1 MKFEIADD
9 FLTIGR
15 TFAEY
20 RRMFDLEAGD
30 VAGAELLDCGGGAG
44 AFTATAAELA
54 DSAVA
59 IDPIFGRSP
68 ADLEPELEAAIE
80 YNVEQLREKRDLF
93 VWDFYGDVETRG
105 RYLRAAAERFL
116 ADYATH
122 PERYVAGALPELT
135 LADDSV
141 DLALVSNLL
150 FLYDDRLDGAFHEA
164 ALRELVRVA
173 REEVRVFPL
182 HSLDRTRSAYVDP
195 VADALRA
202 DGHAVEFREV
212 PYEFQPGATEM
223 VCIAPA
229 HTDYCKTSRD
239 RPHDCVRSTRYTLAS
254 NPYHA
259 TPSG

>member
-1 MKFEIADD
+1 MAGEKFEVEAD

-20 RRMFDLEAGD
+20 RRMFDLTAEDLAGR
-30 VAGAELLDCGGGAG
+30 ALLDCGGGAG

-59 IDPIFGRSP
+59 VDPLYGP
-68 ADLEPELEAAIE
+68 TAEELEGDLDAAVE
-80 YNVEQLREKRDLF
+80 YNVGQLREKADLF
-93 VWDFYGDVETRG
+93 VWDFYGDVDTRG

-122 PERYVAGALPELT
+122 PDRYVADGIPDLPLD
-135 LADDSV
+135 DDSV
-141 DLALVSNLL
+141 DLALVANLL
-150 FLYDDRLDGAFHEA
+150 FVYDDRLDRSFHEA
-164 ALRELVRVA
+164 SLRELARVA

-182 HSLDRTRSAYVDP
+182 ASLDRTRSEYVDP

-202 DGHAVEFREV
+202 DGHAVERREV

-223 VCIAPA
+223 LVVEP
-229 HTDYCKTSRD
+229 
-239 RPHDCVRSTRYTLAS
+239 V
-254 NPYHA
+254 
-259 TPSG
+259 